1 MKKLTALVLALML
14 VLSMAL
20 SVSAEETFTIT
31 IPAGDTHQYEIYQI
45 FTGKVSQ
52 ENDKTILTDVLY
64 GMNYYPH
71 DGTFGGA
78 VSQKDL
84 EDFMS
89 LQDPVG
95 YLDTA
100 ISGDPMFKE
109 VNKTEKADTI
119 SIADVPAGY
128 YLIEDVTSEEDLVDG
143 ETLSQVIL
151 YILDDIAIA
160 SKHALITSEKLV
172 YDVNDSGLD
181 PAGEGW
187 FDAADH
193 DIGDD
198 VPFQLSVTIPS
209 TYSTY
214 EDYTLTFHDVLSA
227 GFDAP
232 DNADDFTVYILK
244 ADNITKI
251 EIPQANGGAS
261 GFTYH
266 RGCSKRDTCEF
277 EGLCSFNVTIGDLN
291 DLYGTRT
298 FAEGDKLIV
307 EYTAKLNSNAHI
319 GKDSN
324 QAHNENGMYV
334 CHPDGHTP
342 KDYVR
347 VLTYKLT
354 INKIDGADQ
363 QPLTGAGFTLY
374 KMDKDGTYNP
384 VAVGENTEGAP
395 IFELAGSGMTTFT
408 WTGIDGGRYKL
419 VETTVPAGYNS
430 LADIEFIVDATHAT
444 NWEKGTNA
452 AFYNLIAKDAAG
464 KTVFADQD
472 ANGLEDGILEGN
484 VENHKGAALPE
495 TGAEGTFFLITGST
509 LLVMVAAV
517 FMITR
522 KKMSIYE
529 D

>member
-1 MKKLTALVLALML
+1 MKKLVSILLALVMILAMSIT
-14 VLSMAL
+14 VFA
-20 SVSAEETFTIT
+20 AEEKVTLTIT
-31 IPAGDTHQYEIYQI
+31 GASGHTYALYQI
-45 FTGKVSQ
+45 FTGDVAK
-52 ENDKTILTDVLY
+52 EGGKDVLSNVEY
-64 GMNYYPH
+64 GEHYHP
-71 DGTFGGA
+71 DGLMG
-78 VSQKDL
+78 K
-84 EDFMS
+84 
-89 LQDPVG
+89 PV
-95 YLDTA
+95 
-100 ISGDPMFKE
+100 PKE
-109 VNKTEKADTI
+109 VLETIVNSNDPEDLLDIALRESDIVKTPGENESSVVFDNL
-119 SIADVPAGY
+119 DPGY
-128 YLIEDVTSEEDLVDG
+128 YLIKDISAALPDG
-143 ETLSQVIL
+143 QTKAPIMLQIL
-151 YILDDIAIA
+151 ESTTIA
-160 SKHALITSEKLV
+160 SKHASIVSKKQV
-172 YDVNDSGLD
+172 FDVNDSGLD

-214 EDYTLTFHDVLSA
+214 EDYTLTFHDMLSA

-251 EIPQANGGAS
+251 EIPKASGGAS

-266 RGCSKRDTCEF
+266 NGCSKPDTCEF
-277 EGLCSFNVTIGDLN
+277 EGHCSFNVTIGDLN
-291 DLYGTRT
+291 DLYGTYT

-319 GKDSN
+319 GKDN
-324 QAHNENGMYV
+324 NHAHNENGMYV

-342 KDYVR
+342 VDYVR
-347 VLTYKLT
+347 VLTYELT
-354 INKIDGADQ
+354 IHKIDGADK
-363 QPLTGAGFTLY
+363 QPLPGAGFTLY
-374 KMDKDGTYNP
+374 KMDKNSNYNP
-384 VAVGENTEGAP
+384 VAVGKDTEGAP
-395 IFELAGSGMTTFT
+395 IYELTGGGMTTFT
-408 WTGIDGGRYKL
+408 WTGIDGGQYKL

-464 KTVFADQD
+464 KTIFADQN
-472 ANGLEDGILEGN
+472 AEGLEDGILEGN

>member
-1 MKKLTALVLALML
+1 MKKLVSILLALAMIL
-14 VLSMAL
+14 AMST
-20 SVSAEETFTIT
+20 SVFAAGDEKVTLTIT
-31 IPAGDTHQYEIYQI
+31 GAAGHTYALYQI
-45 FTGKVSQ
+45 FTGDVAKEGDKDVLSNVKYGTHYGHTGEPVPADVLKTIVDSNDPEDLLEAAMRESDIVKTPD
-52 ENDKTILTDVLY
+52 ENDSVVVFSDLT
-64 GMNYYPH
+64 P
-71 DGTFGGA
+71 
-78 VSQKDL
+78 
-84 EDFMS
+84 
-89 LQDPVG
+89 
-95 YLDTA
+95 
-100 ISGDPMFKE
+100 
-109 VNKTEKADTI
+109 
-119 SIADVPAGY
+119 GY
-128 YLIEDVTSEEDLVDG
+128 YLIEDVSTSLPDG
-143 ETLSQVIL
+143 QTKSPIMLQVL
-151 YILDDIAIA
+151 ESTTIA
-160 SKHALITSEKLV
+160 SKHASIVSKKQV

-214 EDYTLTFHDVLSA
+214 EDYTLTFHDMLSA
-227 GFDAP
+227 GFYAP
-232 DNADDFTVYILK
+232 DNAADFTVYILK
-244 ADNITKI
+244 ADNVTKI

-266 RGCSKRDTCEF
+266 RGCSQTATCEF
-277 EGLCSFNVTIGDLN
+277 EGHCSFNVTVGDLN
-291 DLYGTRT
+291 DLYGTYT

-374 KMDKDGTYNP
+374 KMDKAGKYNP
-384 VAVGENTEGAP
+384 VAVGENTEGDP
-395 IFELAGSGMTTFT
+395 IFELAGGGMTTFT
-408 WTGIDGGRYKL
+408 WTGIDGGKYKL

-444 NWEKGTNA
+444 DWEKGTNA

-464 KTVFADQD
+464 KTVFADQN
-472 ANGLEDGILEGN
+472 AEGLEDGILEGN
-484 VENHKGAALPE
+484 VENHKGAVLPE
-495 TGAEGTFFLITGST
+495 TGAEGTFFLIAGGAM
-509 LLVMVAAV
+509 LVMVAAV

>member
-1 MKKLTALVLALML
+1 MKKLVSILLTLAMILAMSTT
-14 VLSMAL
+14 VFA
-20 SVSAEETFTIT
+20 AEGEKVTLTIT
-31 IPAGDTHQYEIYQI
+31 GAAGHTYALYQI
-45 FTGKVSQ
+45 FTGDVTKEGV
-52 ENDKTILTDVLY
+52 KDVLANVKY
-64 GMNYYPH
+64 GEHYHP
-71 DGTFGGA
+71 DGLNDAPVPEEVLETIVNSNDPQDLLDIALRESTIVKTPGENESSVTF
-78 VSQKDL
+78 SDL
-84 EDFMS
+84 
-89 LQDPVG
+89 DP
-95 YLDTA
+95 
-100 ISGDPMFKE
+100 
-109 VNKTEKADTI
+109 
-119 SIADVPAGY
+119 GY
-128 YLIEDVTSEEDLVDG
+128 YLIKDISTSLPDG
-143 ETLSQVIL
+143 QTKSPIMLQVL
-151 YILDDIAIA
+151 ESTTIA
-160 SKHALITSEKLV
+160 SKHASIVSKKLV

-181 PAGEGW
+181 PDGEGW

-214 EDYTLTFHDVLSA
+214 EDYTLTFHDMLSA

-232 DNADDFTVYILK
+232 DDADDFTVYILK
-244 ADNITKI
+244 ADNTKI
-251 EIPQANGGAS
+251 EIPKASGNAS

-266 RGCSKRDTCEF
+266 DGCTKTDTCEF
-277 EGLCSFNVTIGDLN
+277 EGHCSFNVTVGDLN
-291 DLYGTRT
+291 DLYGTHT

-324 QAHNENGMYV
+324 QAYNENGMYV

-347 VLTYKLT
+347 VLTYKLS
-354 INKIDGADQ
+354 INKVDGANQ
-363 QPLTGAGFTLY
+363 QALTGAGFTLY
-374 KMDKDGTYNP
+374 KMDKNSNYNP
-384 VAVGENTEGAP
+384 VAVGKDTEGNP
-395 IFELAGSGMTTFT
+395 IYELTGGGMTTFT
-408 WTGIDGGRYKL
+408 WTGIDGGQYKL

-452 AFYNLIAKDAAG
+452 AFFNLIAKDAAG
-464 KTVFADQD
+464 KTVFADQN
-472 ANGLEDGILEGN
+472 AGGLEDGILEGN
-484 VENHKGAALPE
+484 VENHKGAVLPE
-495 TGAEGTFFLITGST
+495 TGAEGTFFLIAGST
-509 LLVMVAAV
+509 LLVLVAVV

>member
-1 MKKLTALVLALML
+1 MKKLVSILLALAMIL
-14 VLSMAL
+14 AMSTTVFA
-20 SVSAEETFTIT
+20 AEDEKVTLTIT
-31 IPAGDTHQYEIYQI
+31 GATGHTYALYQI
-45 FTGKVSQ
+45 FTGDVSK
-52 ENDKTILTDVLY
+52 EGDKDVLSNVKY
-64 GMNYYPH
+64 GEHYHP
-71 DGTFGGA
+71 DGLMGT
-78 VSQKDL
+78 
-84 EDFMS
+84 
-89 LQDPVG
+89 PV
-95 YLDTA
+95 
-100 ISGDPMFKE
+100 PKE
-109 VNKTEKADTI
+109 VLETIVNSDDPEDLLDIALRESAIVKTPGENESSVVFDNL
-119 SIADVPAGY
+119 DPGY
-128 YLIEDVTSEEDLVDG
+128 YLIKDISPTLPDG
-143 ETLSQVIL
+143 QTKAPIMLQVL
-151 YILDDIAIA
+151 ESTTIA
-160 SKHALITSEKLV
+160 SKHASIVSKKQV

-214 EDYTLTFHDVLSA
+214 EDYTLTFHDMLSA

-244 ADNITKI
+244 ADNITRI
-251 EIPQANGGAS
+251 EIPKASGGAS

-266 RGCSKRDTCEF
+266 NGCSKTDTCEF
-277 EGLCSFNVTIGDLN
+277 EGHCSFNVTVGDLN
-291 DLYGTRT
+291 DLYGTHT

-307 EYTAKLNSNAHI
+307 EYTARLNSDAHI

-347 VLTYKLT
+347 VLTYELT
-354 INKIDGADQ
+354 LNKIDGADQ

-374 KMDKDGTYNP
+374 KMDKNSNYNP
-384 VAVGENTEGAP
+384 VAVGKDTDGNP
-395 IFELAGSGMTTFT
+395 IYELAGSGKTTFT
-408 WTGIDGGRYKL
+408 WTGIDGGQYKL
-419 VETTVPAGYNS
+419 VETTVPTGYNS
-430 LADIEFIVDATHAT
+430 LADIVFIVDATHAT
-444 NWEKGTNA
+444 DWEKGTNA

-464 KTVFADQD
+464 KTVFADQNAD
-472 ANGLEDGILEGN
+472 GLEDGILEGN
-484 VENHKGAALPE
+484 VENHKGAVLPE

>member
-1 MKKLTALVLALML
+1 MKKLVSILLALAMIL
-14 VLSMAL
+14 AMSTTVFA
-20 SVSAEETFTIT
+20 AEDEKVTLTIT
-31 IPAGDTHQYEIYQI
+31 GAAGHTYALHQI
-45 FTGKVSQ
+45 FTGDVAKEGDKDVLSNVKYGTHYGHTGEPVPADVLKTIVDSNDPEDLLEAAMRESDIVKTPD
-52 ENDKTILTDVLY
+52 ENDSVVVFSDLT
-64 GMNYYPH
+64 P
-71 DGTFGGA
+71 
-78 VSQKDL
+78 
-84 EDFMS
+84 
-89 LQDPVG
+89 
-95 YLDTA
+95 
-100 ISGDPMFKE
+100 
-109 VNKTEKADTI
+109 
-119 SIADVPAGY
+119 GY
-128 YLIEDVTSEEDLVDG
+128 YLIEDVSTSLPDG
-143 ETLSQVIL
+143 QTKSPIMLQVL
-151 YILDDIAIA
+151 ESTTIA
-160 SKHALITSEKLV
+160 SKHASIVSKKMV

-214 EDYTLTFHDVLSA
+214 EDYTLTFHDMLSA

-232 DNADDFTVYILK
+232 DNAVDFTVYILK
-244 ADNITKI
+244 ADNVTKI

-266 RGCSKRDTCEF
+266 RGCSKTDTCEF
-277 EGLCSFNVTIGDLN
+277 EGHCSFNVTIGDLN
-291 DLYGTRT
+291 DLYGTYT

-347 VLTYKLT
+347 VLTYELT
-354 INKIDGADQ
+354 LNKIDGADQ

-374 KMDKDGTYNP
+374 KMDKDGNYNP

-395 IFELAGSGMTTFT
+395 VFELAGGGMTTFT
-408 WTGIDGGRYKL
+408 WTGIDGGQYKL

-464 KTVFADQD
+464 KTIFADQD

-484 VENHKGAALPE
+484 VENHKGAVLPE

>member
-1 MKKLTALVLALML
+1 MKKLVSILLALAMIL
-14 VLSMAL
+14 AMSTTVFA
-20 SVSAEETFTIT
+20 TNPTQQKFTLT
-31 IPAGDTHQYEIYQI
+31 INGTANHYYNIYQI

-160 SKHALITSEKLV
+160 SKHALITSEKQV

-198 VPFQLSVTIPS
+198 VPFQLSVTLPS
-209 TYSTY
+209 TLMSYS
-214 EDYTLTFHDVLSA
+214 DYTLTFHDLQTAS
-227 GFDAP
+227 FDYP
-232 DNADDFTVYILK
+232 ENFKVYI
-244 ADNITKI
+244 ADETGAEKFPISASTGGNGYQVIACPDKTK
-251 EIPQANGGAS
+251 
-261 GFTYH
+261 
-266 RGCSKRDTCEF
+266 CEF
-277 EGLCSFNVTIGDLN
+277 EGCTFAVRVGDLKA
-291 DLYGTRT
+291 LYAGSA
-298 FAEGDKLIV
+298 FVNGDKLVV
-307 EYTAKLNSNAHI
+307 EYTAKLNSNANI

-324 QAHNENGMYV
+324 QAYNENGMYV

-347 VLTYKLT
+347 VLTYELT
-354 INKIDGADQ
+354 IHKVDEGG
-363 QPLTGAGFTLY
+363 QPLEGAGFTLY
-374 KMDKDGTYNP
+374 KMNENGEYIPIVVGQDVNGTP
-384 VAVGENTEGAP
+384 ITELSG
-395 IFELAGSGMTTFT
+395 GGMTDFT
-408 WTGIDGGRYKL
+408 WTGLDGGQYKL
-419 VETTVPAGYNS
+419 KETTVPTNYNT
-430 LADIEFIVDATHAT
+430 IGEIVFIVDSTHAT
-444 NWEKGTNA
+444 VWEKGTNS

-464 KTVFADQD
+464 KTVFADQN